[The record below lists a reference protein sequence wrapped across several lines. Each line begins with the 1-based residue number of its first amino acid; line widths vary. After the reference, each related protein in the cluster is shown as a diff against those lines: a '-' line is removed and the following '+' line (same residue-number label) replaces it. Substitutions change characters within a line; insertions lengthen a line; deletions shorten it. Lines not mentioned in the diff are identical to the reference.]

1 LNRVYP
7 VQVAA
12 TEVVTVT
19 LNPAI
24 DQTVTIPNFVA
35 GSVNRVEQARADPGG
50 KGVNVA
56 SILADVGHPVA
67 VTGFLGRDN
76 AAPFE
81 ELFERKR
88 IVDRFVRIAG
98 QTRVGIKVSDPLL
111 HQTTDINFPGQAPL
125 PTDVEALI
133 HTLDELDAEWF
144 VLSGSIPPGVD
155 VSIYRT
161 LAAALKRRGRR
172 VLLDTSGEGLRLALQ
187 VAVDAI
193 KPNVHE
199 LEVLVGHA
207 LPDAEAIVAAVQPL
221 LEQGIRLI
229 AVSMGSDGACFV
241 DDSVTAVARPPRV
254 EVKSTVGA
262 GDAMVAG
269 IVSAQ
274 LRGLTLADCARLATA
289 FSLDA
294 ITHLGS
300 GLSSSSAVDALLAR
314 VTVDERRREA
324 GGATITPSRGA
335 PSRSTAPGLGQQRD
349 ASP

>member
-1 LNRVYP
+1 MSG
-7 VQVAA
+7 

-35 GSVNRVEQARADPGG
+35 GKVNRVEHARADPGG

-56 SILADVGHPVA
+56 SILADVGHSVA

-76 AAPFE
+76 VAPFE

-111 HQTTDINFPGQAPL
+111 QQTTDINFPGQAPL
-125 PTDVEALI
+125 PADVESLI
-133 HTLDELDAEWF
+133 HTLDVLDAAWF

-155 VSIYRT
+155 ASIYRT
-161 LAAALKRRGRR
+161 LAAALKRRGRH
-172 VLLDTSGEGLRLALQ
+172 VLLDTSGEPLRQALD
-187 VAVDAI
+187 VAVDVI

-207 LPDAEAIVAAVQPL
+207 LPDEEAIVTAVQPL
-221 LEQGIRLI
+221 LEQGIRLV

-241 DDSVTAVARPPRV
+241 EDAVIAIARPPRV

-274 LRGLTLADCARLATA
+274 LRGVTLGVCAQLATA

-300 GLSSSSAVDALLAR
+300 GLSSTSAVEALLPQVAIE
-314 VTVDERRREA
+314 ERRR
-324 GGATITPSRGA
+324 TR
-335 PSRSTAPGLGQQRD
+335 TA
-349 ASP
+349 

>member
-1 LNRVYP
+1 MR
-7 VQVAA
+7 A

-24 DQTVTIPNFVA
+24 DQTVTIPNFAA
-35 GSVNRVEQARADPGG
+35 GKVNRVEHARADPGG

-56 SILADVGHPVA
+56 SILADVGHSVA

-76 AAPFE
+76 VAPFE
-81 ELFERKR
+81 ELFDRKR

-98 QTRVGIKVSDPLL
+98 QTRVGIKVSDPIL

-125 PTDVEALI
+125 PADVESLLN
-133 HTLDELDAEWF
+133 TLETLDAEWF

-155 VSIYRT
+155 ANIYRT
-161 LAAALKRRGRR
+161 LAEALNERGRR
-172 VLLDTSGEGLRLALQ
+172 VLLDTSGEGLRQALD

-199 LEVLVGHA
+199 LEALVGRA
-207 LPDAEAIVAAVQPL
+207 LPDEGAIVSAVQPL
-221 LEQGIRLI
+221 LAQGIRLI

-241 DDSVTAVARPPRV
+241 EDSAIAIARPPQI

-269 IVSAQ
+269 IVSGR
-274 LRGLTLADCARLATA
+274 LRGITLAECAQLATA
-289 FSLDA
+289 FSMDA

-300 GLSSSSAVDALLAR
+300 GLSSSSAVEGLLPQ
-314 VTVDERRREA
+314 VTVEERRR
-324 GGATITPSRGA
+324 ATPA
-335 PSRSTAPGLGQQRD
+335 
-349 ASP
+349 